1 MSIRFQIGLEIEIW
15 VREREREREREQS
28 GAVLLGVII
37 APKDGERRIYN
48 DNTYFD
54 CQKKLLLG
62 VLHIQP
68 SRRF

>member
-15 VREREREREREQS
+15 VREREREQS